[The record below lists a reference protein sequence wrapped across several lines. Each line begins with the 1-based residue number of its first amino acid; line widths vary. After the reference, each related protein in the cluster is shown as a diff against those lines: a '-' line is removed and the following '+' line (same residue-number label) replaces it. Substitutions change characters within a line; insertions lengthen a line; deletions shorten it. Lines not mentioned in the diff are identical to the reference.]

1 MSSHFFSIFIFGQIL
16 LFRLNV
22 AERECGL
29 PKNLE
34 SLPDFAREEIRE
46 IWRNHVPGTPCLK
59 EIEIEN
65 DIFDVI
71 KSFESDSSPN
81 SDRAKESSTTTEAT
95 EASVDRDYDHIGTN
109 GGTPIPLLSAST
121 FSTPTKRY
129 RSLGDAENDD
139 YLDQTTFDDVAM
151 MQFDSVRSPFL
162 RSASPYVKT
171 EFRKI
176 WEDQN
181 IPSES
186 LRSLKIQTLAVS
198 LLTSQQLSEYNRWAT
213 KRKRV
218 LKAREQEMRHLSF
231 RAKDALRKLSVQ
243 RDDTRHIVV
252 PAEVK
257 NELTT
262 FVQRLNRRR
271 NLKLVF

>member
-1 MSSHFFSIFIFGQIL
+1 MSSHFFAIFIFGQFL

-81 SDRAKESSTTTEAT
+81 SDRAKESSTTTEA
-95 EASVDRDYDHIGTN
+95 SVDPDYDHIGTN
-109 GGTPIPLLSAST
+109 GGTPIPLLSATT
-121 FSTPTKRY
+121 FSSPTKKY
-129 RSLGDAENDD
+129 RSSDDAESDD

-151 MQFDSVRSPFL
+151 MQFDSVRAPFL
-162 RSASPYVKT
+162 RSASPYVKS
-171 EFRKI
+171 EFQKI
-176 WEDQN
+176 WQDQD

-198 LLTSQQLSEYNRWAT
+198 LLTSKQLSEYNRWAT
-213 KRKRV
+213 KRRRV

-231 RAKDALRKLSVQ
+231 RAKDALRKMSVQ
-243 RDDTRHIVV
+243 RDDISHIVV

-257 NELTT
+257 SELTT

-271 NLKLVF
+271 NLRLVV

>member
-1 MSSHFFSIFIFGQIL
+1 MSYHIFAIFIGQIL
-16 LFRLNV
+16 FFRLTL

-34 SLPDFAREEIRE
+34 TLPDFAREEIRE

-65 DIFDVI
+65 DILDVI

-81 SDRAKESSTTTEAT
+81 SDRARELSTTTESA
-95 EASVDRDYDHIGTN
+95 VDPDYDHIGTN

-121 FSTPTKRY
+121 FSTPTKKY
-129 RSLGDAENDD
+129 RSSDDADSDD

-151 MQFDSVRSPFL
+151 MQFDSVRAPFL
-162 RSASPYVKT
+162 RSASPYVKS
-171 EFRKI
+171 EFQKV
-176 WEDQN
+176 WEDQD

-198 LLTSQQLSEYNRWAT
+198 LLTSKQLSDYNRWAT
-213 KRKRV
+213 KRRRV
-218 LKAREQEMRHLSF
+218 LKAREQEMRQLSF
-231 RAKDALRKLSVQ
+231 DAKQALRKLSVQ
-243 RDDTRHIVV
+243 RDDISHIVV
-252 PAEVK
+252 PADVK

-271 NLKLVF
+271 NLKLVH

>member
-1 MSSHFFSIFIFGQIL
+1 MSYRVLLIIL
-16 LFRLNV
+16 LFRVNT

-29 PKNLE
+29 PKNLDT
-34 SLPDFAREEIRE
+34 LPDFAREEIRE

-65 DIFDVI
+65 DILDVI

-81 SDRAKESSTTTEAT
+81 SDRSREVARSTTTEAT
-95 EASVDRDYDHIGTN
+95 VDLDYDHIGTN

-121 FSTPTKRY
+121 FSTPTVKKY
-129 RSLGDAENDD
+129 RSTADNENDD

-151 MQFDSVRSPFL
+151 MQFDSVKAPFL
-162 RSASPYVKT
+162 QSASPYVKS
-171 EFRKI
+171 EFRKV

-198 LLTSQQLSEYNRWAT
+198 LLTSKQLSEYNRWAT
-213 KRKRV
+213 KRRRV

-231 RAKDALRKLSVQ
+231 DAKRALRTLSVQ
-243 RDDTRHIVV
+243 KDDIRNIVV

-257 NELTT
+257 SELTT

-271 NLKLVF
+271 NLKLVH